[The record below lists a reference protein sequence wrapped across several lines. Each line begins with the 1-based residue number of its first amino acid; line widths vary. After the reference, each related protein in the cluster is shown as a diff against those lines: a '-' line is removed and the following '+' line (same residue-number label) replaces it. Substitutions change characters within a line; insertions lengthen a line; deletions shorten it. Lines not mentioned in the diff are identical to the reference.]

1 MRAYGATTTITA
13 CAGTLARSTAFSVG
27 PWTVHT
33 NGSIGGEASEAATL
47 GSSLP
52 GSSTASREHGP
63 VSRRSN
69 VDACLPEGSALHRG
83 SEYNRRTGCGKTARP
98 GLYGGCRVTGIPTVE
113 ASRSKAEHV
122 CNLIRAK
129 KESSTET
136 GVYGRSS
143 FCRMFGDVEGT
154 QRQQRRRARFLTLDN
169 RRPFVSSVREDRC
182 LGLTSLCYD
191 GTQSGA
197 PRVADNRKESKL
209 PENSTHSRLSEQNGL

>member
-83 SEYNRRTGCGKTARP
+83 SEYNRGTGCGKTARP

-113 ASRSKAEHV
+113 TSQPNNQEQWRKTHAHPH
-122 CNLIRAK
+122 
-129 KESSTET
+129 
-136 GVYGRSS
+136 
-143 FCRMFGDVEGT
+143 D
-154 QRQQRRRARFLTLDN
+154 QR
-169 RRPFVSSVREDRC
+169 
-182 LGLTSLCYD
+182 
-191 GTQSGA
+191 
-197 PRVADNRKESKL
+197 
-209 PENSTHSRLSEQNGL
+209 